1 MGDMADD
8 LNEQLEADI
17 WRDHFPD
24 HMLRTDKK
32 IDSPPFTWWS
42 MNNGVRTRVS
52 KMTDNHIMN
61 CIDMIDRNPHFRQDW
76 KEPLLKELESRK

>member
-1 MGDMADD
+1 MADD
-8 LNEQLEADI
+8 LERRYQNDMF
-17 WRDHFPD
+17 RDHYGD
-24 HMLRTDKK
+24 HMRRGEVVH
-32 IDSPPFTWWS
+32 SPPFTWWS
-42 MNNGVRTRVS
+42 LNSGVRTRVS